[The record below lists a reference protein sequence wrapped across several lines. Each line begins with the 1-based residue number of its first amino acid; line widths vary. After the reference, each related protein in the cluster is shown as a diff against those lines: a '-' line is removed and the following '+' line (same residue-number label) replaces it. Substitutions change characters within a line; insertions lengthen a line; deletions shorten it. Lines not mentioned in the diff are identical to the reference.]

1 MASYAQNSCQL
12 RYVVAEESD
21 EDKTES
27 PTAHR
32 LEKAREEGQIP
43 RSRELTSILMLLAGL
58 LILWLGGEL
67 MAEQLASMLATGFRF
82 DHAMVTDDKMIIA
95 HISNLI
101 GQAVMALLPLMAGL
115 VIVAIAA
122 PMLLGGINIS
132 GKSIKLD
139 FNKLNP
145 LSGLKRMVSSQTWAE
160 LLKAI
165 LKAVLVGLVGGWYI
179 WSHWQEMLRLIS
191 ESPTN
196 ALHHG
201 LTMIAISC
209 ALIMLGLVPMVG
221 FDVFWQLYS
230 HFKKLKMSRQEIRDE
245 HKQNEG
251 DPHVKG
257 RIRQAMRAAAR
268 RRMMADVPKAD
279 VIVTNPTHYSVALQY
294 QEGKMSAPKVIA
306 KGAGDIAL
314 KIREL
319 AKEHRIPIL
328 EAPPLARAL
337 YRHTEI
343 GQFIPGALYG
353 AVAEVL
359 AWVWQLRRWKREGG
373 LIPTKPKQLPVPAD
387 MDFAGENRNDG

>member
-1 MASYAQNSCQL
+1 M
-12 RYVVAEESD
+12 AEESN

-27 PTAHR
+27 PTPHR

-43 RSRELTSILMLLAGL
+43 RSRELTSVMMLLIGL
-58 LILWLGGEL
+58 LILWVGGNS
-67 MAEQLASMLATGFRF
+67 MAERLASMVATGFRF
-82 DHAMVTDDKMIIA
+82 DHGMVSDDKVIIG
-95 HISNLI
+95 HIGSLI
-101 GQAVMALLPLMAGL
+101 KQAVIALLPLMGGL
-115 VIVAIAA
+115 VVVAIAG
-122 PMLLGGINIS
+122 PMALGGLNFS
-132 GKSIKLD
+132 GKSIKFDLK
-139 FNKLNP
+139 KLNP
-145 LSGLKRMVSSQTWAE
+145 LTGIGRMFSGQTAAE
-160 LLKAI
+160 LVKSI
-165 LKAVLVGLVGGWYI
+165 MKAVLVGIVTGWYI
-179 WSHWQEMLRLIS
+179 WSHWQEMLRLMS
-191 ESPTN
+191 ESPIN

-201 LTMIAISC
+201 LSMIAAC
-209 ALIMLGLVPMVG
+209 CGLIMLGLFPMVG

-230 HFKKLKMSRQEIRDE
+230 YFKKLKMTRQEIRDE

-279 VIVTNPTHYSVALQY
+279 VIVTNPTHYSVALKY

-373 LIPTKPKQLPVPAD
+373 LIPNKPKNLPVPAD
-387 MDFAGENRNDG
+387 MDFAGENTNDG